1 MRNYFRKSMGNHE
14 ESFDDSMD
22 MEEFD
27 QGIDSN
33 LDYLREIHDDQ
44 ESQYS
49 QPPLKRRSRYHAGM
63 DRFLNNGIIIV
74 GILLLIVLLI
84 AFLV

>member
-1 MRNYFRKSMGNHE
+1 MRNYFRKSMDNHE

-27 QGIDSN
+27 QDIDFN
-33 LDYLREIHDDQ
+33 KDYLREIQDDQ

-49 QPPLKRRSRYHAGM
+49 QPLKRRSRYHAGM